1 MKKLEKRLT
10 AKETL
15 ERLNNQWATKRDVM
29 DIGFIGDNNAG
40 KVMNEITTQV
50 LNETD
55 KKLPK
60 GLVPM
65 EYVIKYFDIN
75 LSYLKKVVRE
85 RY

>member
-29 DIGFIGDNNAG
+29 DIGFLGETRAG
-40 KVMNEITTQV
+40 EVMNKITTQV
-50 LNETD
+50 FNETN

-65 EYVIKYFDIN
+65 EYVANYFDIN
-75 LSYLKKVVRE
+75 LSYLKKVVKE
-85 RY
+85 SN

>member
-29 DIGFIGDNNAG
+29 DIGFIGDTSAG
-40 KVMNEITTQV
+40 KVMNEITTRV
-50 LNETD
+50 LTETD